1 MKQKYLYILF
11 SILLLACGTSKK
23 AETSKAPPTSYKHD
37 SNTIHPEFTVFH
49 ASDDVTELHYKINSK
64 ELLYTRPDG
73 MNFSSNLLITYR
85 LYSNFDSKDVVDS
98 SSVRLVD
105 VNNDNSAKFLV
116 GKMDVKA
123 ITPRSYYLRI
133 NITDLNR
140 NISVASGIEL
150 EKDSDLNR
158 QNFLVKSKA
167 EDAPLFHNYFKLNE
181 ELLIQYKAK
190 LAVTLFVRYYNRDFP
205 LAAPPF
211 SVTEPRPFQYKADSL
226 FTIQLDQNGIANFS
240 TNKKGF
246 YHFQLDTTKRIGL
259 TLYNFSETFPD
270 IKKAQDLVPPLR
282 FITSKQ
288 EYDELT
294 SSTNPKAAVEKFWL
308 NCTGNQDR
316 AKEIIRKYYNRERD
330 ANLFFTSYL
339 EGWKTDRGMI
349 YLIYG
354 APNVIYRTAYG
365 ETWTYG
371 EENNINSLSY
381 TFSKVDNPFT
391 DNDFILERSAV
402 YKQNWGIAVDI
413 WRQGRTYL
421 QD

>member
-1 MKQKYLYILF
+1 MKQKYIYILF
-11 SILLLACGTSKK
+11 SILIFACGTSKK
-23 AETSKAPPTSYKHD
+23 AETSKAPAASYKHD

-49 ASDDVTELHYKINSK
+49 ATDEMTELHYKINSK

-73 MNFSSNLLITYR
+73 MNFSSNVLITFR
-85 LYSNFDSKDVVDS
+85 LFSNFDSKDVIDS

-105 VNNDNSAKFLV
+105 INNDNSAKFLV

-123 ITPRSYYLRI
+123 VTPRSYYLRI

-140 NISVASGIEL
+140 NISVANGIEL
-150 EKDSDLNR
+150 EKDSHLNR

-181 ELLIQYKAK
+181 ALTIQYKAK
-190 LAVTLFVRYYNRDFP
+190 IAVTLFVRYYNREFP

-211 SVTEPRPFQYKADSL
+211 SIAEPRPFQYKADSL
-226 FTIQLDQNGIANFS
+226 FSIQLDQNGLANFS

-246 YHFQLDTTKRIGL
+246 YHFQLDTTRRIGL
-259 TLYNFSETFPD
+259 TLYSFSETFPD
-270 IKKAQDLVPPLR
+270 IKKAPDLVPPLR

-294 SSTNPKAAVEKFWL
+294 ASANPKAAVEKFWL

-330 ANLFFTSYL
+330 ANLFFTSYI

-371 EENNINSLSY
+371 EVNNINSLSY
-381 TFSKVDNPFT
+381 SFSKVDNPFT

>member
-270 IKKAQDLVPPLR
+270 IKKAHDLVPPLR

>member
-1 MKQKYLYILF
+1 MKKSFLHILF
-11 SILLLACGTSKK
+11 LVVMVACGTSQKTQTK
-23 AETSKAPPTSYKHD
+23 TPATNYKHD
-37 SNTIHPEFTVFH
+37 SNTIHPEFAIFH
-49 ASDDVTELHYKINSK
+49 VSDELTELHYKISAK

-73 MNFSSNLLITYR
+73 MNFSSNLLISYR
-85 LYSNFDSKDVVDS
+85 LFSNFDSKDVIDS
-98 SSVRLVD
+98 ASVRLVD
-105 VNNDNSAKFLV
+105 INNDNANKFLV
-116 GKMDVKA
+116 GKMEVHALK
-123 ITPRSYYLRI
+123 PRSYYLRI

-140 NISVASGIEL
+140 NISVASGIEI
-150 EKDSDLNR
+150 EKDNDLNR
-158 QNFLVKSKA
+158 QNFLVKSKV
-167 EDAPLFHNYFKLNE
+167 EDAPLFHTYFKLNE
-181 ELLIQYKAK
+181 ELTICYKVK
-190 LAVTLFVRYYNRDFP
+190 ESMTLFVRYYNRDFP

-211 SVTEPRPFQYKADSL
+211 SVAEPKPFLYKADSL
-226 FTIQLDQNGIANFS
+226 FTLQLDKNGQTNFV

-270 IKKAQDLVPPLR
+270 IKRAPDMVPPLR

-288 EYDELT
+288 EYEEIAN
-294 SSTNPKAAVEKFWL
+294 SSNPKASVEKFWM

-316 AKEIIRKYYNRERD
+316 AKEIIRKYYNRVRD
-330 ANLFFTSYL
+330 ANLFFSSYI

-354 APNVIYRTAYG
+354 APNVIYRTAYA

-381 TFSKVDNPFT
+381 QFSKVDNPFT
-391 DNDFILERSAV
+391 DNDYTLERSAV

>member
-1 MKQKYLYILF
+1 MKQRYLYILF
-11 SILLLACGTSKK
+11 SLVIIACGTSKK
-23 AETSKAPPTSYKHD
+23 VENTKAPAASYKHD

-49 ASDDVTELHYKINSK
+49 VSDDVTELHYKINSK

-85 LYSNFDSKDVVDS
+85 LFSNFDSKDVIDS

-105 VNNDNSAKFLV
+105 VNNDNSTKFLV

-123 ITPRSYYLRI
+123 ITPRNYYLRI

-140 NISVASGIEL
+140 NISVASGMEL
-150 EKDSDLNR
+150 DKASDLNR

-167 EDAPLFHNYFKLNE
+167 DDAPLFHNYFKLNE
-181 ELLIQYKAK
+181 ELIIQYKAK
-190 LAVTLFVRYYNRDFP
+190 IAVTLFVRYYNREFP

-211 SVTEPRPFQYKADSL
+211 SVAEPRPFQYKADSL
-226 FTIQLDQNGIANFS
+226 FSIQLDQNGLAKFS
-240 TNKKGF
+240 TDKKGF

-294 SSTNPKAAVEKFWL
+294 ASTNPKAAVEKFWL

-330 ANLFFTSYL
+330 ANIFFTSYI

-381 TFSKVDNPFT
+381 SFSKVDNPFT
-391 DNDFILERSAV
+391 DNDFILDRSAV

>member
-1 MKQKYLYILF
+1 MKQNYFYMLC
-11 SILLLACGTSKK
+11 SILIFACGTSRKV
-23 AETSKAPPTSYKHD
+23 ESNKAPAASYKHD

-49 ASDDVTELHYKINSK
+49 ASDDVSELHYKINSK

-73 MNFSSNLLITYR
+73 MNFSSNVLITFR
-85 LYSNFDSKDVVDS
+85 LFSNFDSKDVVDS

-105 VNNDNSAKFLV
+105 VNNDNSSKFLV

-123 ITPRSYYLRI
+123 VTPRSYYLRI

-150 EKDSDLNR
+150 EKDNDLNR
-158 QNFLVKSKA
+158 QNFLVKSKTD
-167 EDAPLFHNYFKLNE
+167 DAPLFHNYFKLNE

-190 LAVTLFVRYYNRDFP
+190 ISVTLFVRYYNRDFP

-211 SVTEPRPFQYKADSL
+211 SVAEPRPFQYKADSL
-226 FTIQLDQNGIANFS
+226 FSIQLDQNGVAKFA

-259 TLYNFSETFPD
+259 TLYHFSETFPD

-288 EYDELT
+288 EFDELS
-294 SSTNPKAAVEKFWL
+294 SSTNPKASVEKFWL

-330 ANLFFTSYL
+330 ANLFFTSYI

-381 TFSKVDNPFT
+381 SFSKVDNPFT
-391 DNDFILERSAV
+391 DNDYILERSAV